1 MAEVDVV
8 MLPEVVAFCIK
19 AASQSDLNLSWK
31 IQHSIRGTTVL
42 LHWRDRA
49 EVGSQDQRPAAPAV
63 ASHNQGLAKRK
74 KKKWIRRNQKRLADF
89 KTRKSREGSAG
100 LQDNPDLDTAASM
113 TGSGHVDTNSD
124 IAACAKSESSKV
136 DLCSCDTVVFEE
148 RNGVPGVNYEFDGK
162 AGWIPVRERRRG
174 KSRLKPHAQDDNDSD
189 SETEDLIIPKNATV
203 RFLPNEGSPG
213 LHIATHKVR
222 YWSPIAVRTRSKLGL
237 GLP

>member
-1 MAEVDVV
+1 MV

-49 EVGSQDQRPAAPAV
+49 EVGLQDQRPAAPAV

-74 KKKWIRRNQKRLADF
+74 KKKSPSQIRRNQKRLADF
-89 KTRKSREGSAG
+89 KRRKSREGSAG
-100 LQDNPDLDTAASM
+100 LQDNPDLDTTASM
-113 TGSGHVDTNSD
+113 TGPGHVDTNSD
-124 IAACAKSESSKV
+124 TASCAAESESSKV

-148 RNGVPGVNYEFDGK
+148 RNGVLGVNYEVDGK

-174 KSRLKPHAQDDNDSD
+174 KSRLKPHTQDDNDSDSEDDNDSD

-203 RFLPNEGSPG
+203 
-213 LHIATHKVR
+213 
-222 YWSPIAVRTRSKLGL
+222 
-237 GLP
+237 